1 MKVAIV
7 GAGISGVV
15 TGAHL
20 GNAGIDF
27 IVFERNNAAGG
38 IWFCHDNLL

>member
-7 GAGISGVV
+7 GAGVSGVV

-20 GNAGIDF
+20 RRAGLDF
-27 IVFERNNAAGG
+27 TVFERNHTAGG
-38 IWFCHDNLL
+38 IW